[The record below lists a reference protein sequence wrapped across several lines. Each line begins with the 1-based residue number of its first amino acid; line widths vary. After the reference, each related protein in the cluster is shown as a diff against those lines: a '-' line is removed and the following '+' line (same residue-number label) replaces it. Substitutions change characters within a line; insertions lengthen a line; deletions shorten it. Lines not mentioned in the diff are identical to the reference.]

1 MAELVGV
8 TVTITIDSESIP
20 PISIEIELSSSAEL
34 LVVIVTTIVVGIYSL
49 LMAAKSLVDIGS
61 NSISEAE
68 SSSIVHTATFI
79 RNSNMPTSS
88 I

>member
-34 LVVIVTTIVVGIYSL
+34 LVVIVTTIVVGINSL
-49 LMAAKSLVDIGS
+49 LMTAKSLVDIGS